1 MNYKVVSLTV
11 SGLGKKI
18 HRNGDTVTDADF
30 PQGRAK
36 ELVKLGFLKEAGES
50 EVVKAILNVASIVSN
65 VDKNSDDVIDKN
77 EDDNILDK
85 IAKNNA
91 PKKTSK
97 K

>member
-18 HRNGDTVTDADF
+18 HRNGDIVTDADF
-30 PQGRAK
+30 PTGRAK

-50 EVVKAILNVASIVSN
+50 EVKKVELPE
-65 VDKNSDDVIDKN
+65 KNTDDVIYKN
-77 EDDNILDK
+77 EDDSILDK

-91 PKKTSK
+91 PKKTGK